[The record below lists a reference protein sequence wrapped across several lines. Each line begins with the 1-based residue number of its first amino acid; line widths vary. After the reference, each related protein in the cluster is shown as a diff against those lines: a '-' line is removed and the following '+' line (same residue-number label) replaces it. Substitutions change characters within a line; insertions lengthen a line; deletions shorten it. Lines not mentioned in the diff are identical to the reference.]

1 MKWLSGYGRVYIF
14 YKYLGK
20 VVDILFIKSYSYIVL
35 KSSLFSLL
43 LQDLQLGNP
52 AGIKFFISFT
62 IKVLTFLLGD
72 VNINVSNKLIKVYY
86 KFSIYERRPL
96 IMALSQVVAEREQA
110 LAGNAQTGTA
120 PAPVAPQTAGKGNKS
135 GLDAFKATGAN
146 IRQSLTDDQKAVEG
160 SKAGTLAFVAALGNP
175 MRKQSRVQNGQDIES
190 YEVVGYR
197 FKATEDIKITVADFK
212 PDWKELTDIV
222 FTGEKQVKA
231 GETFD
236 LNLVETGLLLS
247 DIAYGGKASGNPE
260 KKVMLSATV
269 SQTRKE
275 PRPVL
280 KIDTGAG
287 STGSVKEGMLFVAEN
302 NNGVGV
308 VKAGFEKFAPLFN
321 KKKLTKVAG
330 VGRASGED
338 TANIAAAFRSYY
350 GSKLKAQQ

>member
-1 MKWLSGYGRVYIF
+1 M
-14 YKYLGK
+14 
-20 VVDILFIKSYSYIVL
+20 
-35 KSSLFSLL
+35 
-43 LQDLQLGNP
+43 QLGNP
-52 AGIKFFISFT
+52 TGIKFFISFT
-62 IKVLTFLLGD
+62 IKVLTFLLKD
-72 VNINVSNKLIKVYY
+72 VSINVSNKLIKVYY

-96 IMALSQVVAEREQA
+96 IMAVSRVVAEREQA
-110 LAGNAQTGTA
+110 LARNAQTDTA
-120 PAPVAPQTAGKGNKS
+120 PAPVAPQTAGRGNKS

-197 FKATEDIKITVADFK
+197 FKATEDIKITVTDFK
-212 PDWKELTDIV
+212 PDWKELTDVV